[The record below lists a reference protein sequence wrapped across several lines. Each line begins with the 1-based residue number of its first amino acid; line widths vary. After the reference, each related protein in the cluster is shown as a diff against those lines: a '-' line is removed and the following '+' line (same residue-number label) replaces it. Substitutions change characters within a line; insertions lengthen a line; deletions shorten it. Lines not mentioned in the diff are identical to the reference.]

1 MYIERARAWCP
12 SVPHP
17 QASPSLFGLS
27 ISLEWIGIYLKPK
40 DMWYIKKE
48 KAALRF
54 LYFSIYYVSRPKFV
68 MMKIYED
75 IFVFLSF
82 FFFVVLDRIKAYIAI

>member
-1 MYIERARAWCP
+1 
-12 SVPHP
+12 
-17 QASPSLFGLS
+17 
-27 ISLEWIGIYLKPK
+27 
-40 DMWYIKKE
+40 MWYIKKE